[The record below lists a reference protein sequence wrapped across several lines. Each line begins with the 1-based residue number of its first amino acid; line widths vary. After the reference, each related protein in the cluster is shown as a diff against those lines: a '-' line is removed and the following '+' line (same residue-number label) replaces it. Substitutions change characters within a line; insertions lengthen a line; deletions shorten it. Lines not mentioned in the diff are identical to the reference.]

1 MKLCG
6 RTGVEVEGAP
16 RELWGRVRWERGSP
30 WKGEAVKGRVSSV
43 DLLGGRNYS
52 SQWQQGE
59 CRVIPKDQS
68 RSGGV
73 AGVWRL

>member
-1 MKLCG
+1 MCLWSAERETG
-6 RTGVEVEGAP
+6 RF
-16 RELWGRVRWERGSP
+16 
-30 WKGEAVKGRVSSV
+30 GEAVKGRVSSV